1 MFDLKKQRINQ
12 FFISLFLFFVFSI
25 LFYFKIVFS
34 DQEDLDKNTN
44 DYNDNNLKATLV
56 INTIPNSCSVYVD
69 NVFIGNTPLRK
80 EISPGQHLIRVSYDD
95 NYVSEFIKLIAFAK
109 HTYKYDIK
117 LKYTSIGAYRK
128 AQEYLNQENYLYS
141 REFFLLSTKSYGKL
155 IPEAYFYAGYIS
167 FILKEFDKAEKYLLE
182 YISYNSSSLSSWFML
197 GESRN
202 TLSKISLAIA
212 CYKEALKIIYPKTT
226 TILNS
231 TYATYEEQK
240 KLENQIIKNPTL
252 ENYVKLARIYEL
264 KGDLKSSLYYYR
276 KAVML
281 FNIDISNPYIR
292 KSELENEEE
301 KEGVSEQ
308 K

>member
-1 MFDLKKQRINQ
+1 MFDLKKIKINQ
-12 FFISLFLFFVFSI
+12 FFIFLFLVFVFSV

-34 DQEDLDKNTN
+34 DQKEPSEGNN
-44 DYNDNNLKATLV
+44 DYSGNNLKAILI
-56 INTIPNSCSVYVD
+56 INTVPINCSVYVD

-95 NYVSEFIKLIAFAK
+95 NYVSEFIKIIAFAK

-128 AQEYLNQENYLYS
+128 GRQYLKQENYLYS

-212 CYKEALKIIYPKTT
+212 CYKEALKVIYPKTT

-240 KLENQIIKNPTL
+240 RLENQIIKNPTL
-252 ENYVKLARIYEL
+252 ENYIKLARIYEL

-292 KSELENEEE
+292 KSEVEDEEE
-301 KEGVSEQ
+301 NVGFSEE

>member
-1 MFDLKKQRINQ
+1 
-12 FFISLFLFFVFSI
+12 
-25 LFYFKIVFS
+25 
-34 DQEDLDKNTN
+34 
-44 DYNDNNLKATLV
+44 
-56 INTIPNSCSVYVD
+56 
-69 NVFIGNTPLRK
+69 
-80 EISPGQHLIRVSYDD
+80 
-95 NYVSEFIKLIAFAK
+95 
-109 HTYKYDIK
+109 
-117 LKYTSIGAYRK
+117 
-128 AQEYLNQENYLYS
+128 
-141 REFFLLSTKSYGKL
+141 
-155 IPEAYFYAGYIS
+155 
-167 FILKEFDKAEKYLLE
+167 
-182 YISYNSSSLSSWFML
+182 ML

-212 CYKEALKIIYPKTT
+212 CYKEALKIIYPKTI

-240 KLENQIIKNPTL
+240 KLESQIIKNPTL

-292 KSELENEEE
+292 KSELENEQENGE
-301 KEGVSEQ
+301 INIQ